1 MSVPR
6 RYPRGRNVHSSVRQ
20 LIDEGVLRQL
30 PRQVDRGELSMSD
43 GVDIVYELRNMS
55 PDRFGRYIDLLLVAA
70 AYEASRYDDF
80 DYYYATFSVRLNTG
94 TGRRSQQNTR
104 VYTAA
109 MSSEI
114 DMMIWGSEDDLPV
127 ELGGQGRSLSHKAE
141 AILNMLRTGSPGAY
155 VSQQSPYT
163 VERMVVSPRLSVGR
177 SAQSDVDRL
186 GVRGIDRVVR
196 PEGS

>member
-1 MSVPR
+1 MTVPR
-6 RYPRGRNVHSSVRQ
+6 RYPRGQNVHSSVRQ

-30 PRQVDRGELSMSD
+30 PRQVDRGELSLSD

-55 PDRFGRYIDLLLVAA
+55 PDRFGRFIDLLLTAA
-70 AYEASRYDDF
+70 ANEARRYEDF
-80 DYYYATFSVRLNTG
+80 DYFYATFSVRLNTG
-94 TGRRSQQNTR
+94 TGRRSQENTR

-109 MSSEI
+109 MSSDI
-114 DMMIWGSEDDLPV
+114 DMMLWGSDDDLPV

-163 VERMVVSPRLSVGR
+163 VERMVVSPRIHTGGR
-177 SAQSDVDRL
+177 VLSDVQRL
-186 GVRGIDRVVR
+186 DATGLDRVDR
-196 PEGS
+196 PERS

>member
-55 PDRFGRYIDLLLVAA
+55 PDRFGRYVDLLLTAG
-70 AYEASRYDDF
+70 AYEANRYEDF
-80 DYYYATFSVRLNTG
+80 DYFYAIFSVRLNTG
-94 TGRRSQQNTR
+94 SGRRSEQNVR

-109 MSSEI
+109 MSSSI
-114 DMMIWGSEDDLPV
+114 DMMLWGSEDDLPV

-163 VERMVVSPRLSVGR
+163 VERMVISARLHTGR
-177 SAQSDVDRL
+177 AAERDVDRL
-186 GVRGIDRVVR
+186 DVRGLDRVNR
-196 PEGS
+196 PEE